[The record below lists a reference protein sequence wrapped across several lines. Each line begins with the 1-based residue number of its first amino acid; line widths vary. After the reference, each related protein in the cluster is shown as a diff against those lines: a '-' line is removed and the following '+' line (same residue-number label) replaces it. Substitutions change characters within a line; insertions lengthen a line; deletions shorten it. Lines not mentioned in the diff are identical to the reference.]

1 MSTPKTLHVTS
12 MPPTKPA
19 KTSDGRCTGMLITL
33 SDAVAYDDAAKSA
46 IKVPAGT
53 IVSRSLAGG
62 YHSGIGDNY
71 TARKIGT
78 DGKEI
83 SFRA

>member
-1 MSTPKTLHVTS
+1 MSTNKPLHVTP

-19 KTSDGRCTGMLITL
+19 KTSDGICTGMLITL
-33 SDAVAYDDAAKSA
+33 SDAVAYDDAARSA

-62 YHSGIGDNY
+62 YHPGIGGNY
-71 TARKIGT
+71 TSRKIGT
-78 DGKEI
+78 DGKEV